1 MKTITIKD
9 FAKENNMLLITVYKQ
24 IENSGIEPIG
34 YVEGKTK
41 PHAIYNKDTLERL
54 VVKLET
60 GRPKTKPKQINF
72 NVAKLW

>member
-1 MKTITIKD
+1 MTTITIKD

-34 YVEGKTK
+34 TLQGRTK
-41 PHAIYNKDTLERL
+41 PHALYSKETLERL
-54 VVKLET
+54 IVKRSA
-60 GRPKTKPKQINF
+60 GKPKSPKQNNF

>member
-24 IENSGIEPIG
+24 VENSGIEPVG
-34 YVEGKTK
+34 HVEGKTK

-54 VVKLET
+54 ILNRSA
-60 GRPKTKPKQINF
+60 GRPKTKQINF